1 MRKSLSMSLCLVL
14 VFVFNSRSIQAQC
27 SSEISVAK
35 FLGDRDGA
43 VSYTFDDG
51 LLEQYTELFPVLKR
65 LGLKCSFCV
74 NGNTINNAKPGDA
87 KPRMTWEMM
96 REMSDHGQEIT
107 SHGWAHT
114 NIKKIT
120 GEALRYEVQHND
132 TVIYEKIGKFPRTYF
147 YPGNAKNEEGVAFA
161 SRDRVGTR
169 TFQVSVGS
177 KRDAQWMHDWVRGLI
192 AKKEWGVG
200 MTHGISRGYDH
211 FKDPQI
217 FFDHL
222 EDASKL
228 QDSLWIA
235 TFHDASAYIAER
247 DAVKLKIKE
256 KKSKITVKPSLNLDE
271 EIFIMPLTLIVP
283 KDIVKAEQDGKE
295 LTLLVKKDNK
305 ILDFNPFGGK
315 ITLYKQE

>member
-1 MRKSLSMSLCLVL
+1 MKNSLSISLCLIL
-14 VFVFNSRSIQAQC
+14 ILSFNHGTVWAQT
-27 SSEISVAK
+27 SSGISVAK
-35 FLGDRDGA
+35 FLGDREGA

-96 REMSDHGQEIT
+96 REMSEQGQEIT

-114 NIKKIT
+114 NIKKIS

-132 TVIYEKIGKFPRTYF
+132 TVIYEKVGKFPRTYF
-147 YPGNAKNEEGVAFA
+147 YPGNAKNEAGVAFA
-161 SRDRVGTR
+161 SQDRVGTR
-169 TFQVSVGS
+169 TFQVSIGS
-177 KRDAQWMHDWVRGLI
+177 KRDAKWMHDWVRSLI
-192 AKKEWGVG
+192 ANREWGVG

-211 FKDPQI
+211 FRDPQI

-222 EDASKL
+222 EDASRM

-247 DAVKLKIKE
+247 DAVELKIKE
-256 KKSKITVKPSLNLDE
+256 KKSKITVKPSLKLDPD
-271 EIFIMPLTLIVP
+271 IFIMPLTLIVP
-283 KDIVKAEQDGKE
+283 RDIVKAEQDGNQ
-295 LTLLVKKDNK
+295 LTLSLKKNRK
-305 ILDFNPFGGK
+305 TLDFNPFGGK
-315 ITLYKQE
+315 ITLYRQE